1 MNQII
6 EELKNEGGLIK
17 VRKLSDR
24 KIQLHYKIPI
34 KSMSKIIGYTN
45 IDSIYRLHFDEIS
58 FNRLPN
64 KDAFYNRLSM
74 FWKIKKK
81 FISLHTINQTFIIDG
96 YTINN
101 PVISIDFSNIT
112 WHRDY
117 LLNKLLTNES
127 RNNS

>member
-1 MNQII
+1 MSQII

-17 VRKLSDR
+17 VRKLSDK

-34 KSMSKIIGYTN
+34 KSASQIIGYTN
-45 IDSIYRLHFDEIS
+45 IDSIYKLYVDGVS
-58 FNRLPN
+58 FNRIPN

-101 PVISIDFSNIT
+101 PVISIDFNNIT

-117 LLNKLLTNES
+117 LLNKLLKNEG
-127 RNNS
+127 